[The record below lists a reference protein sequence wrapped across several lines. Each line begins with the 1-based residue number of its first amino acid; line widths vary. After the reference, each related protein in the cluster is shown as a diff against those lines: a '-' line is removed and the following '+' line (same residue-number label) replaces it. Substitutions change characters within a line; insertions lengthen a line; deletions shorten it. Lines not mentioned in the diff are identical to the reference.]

1 MDPQRTSDAE
11 GLWDAMAA
19 ELVELIALYLSPMA
33 AADVWLSQPL
43 ALPAA
48 KTHWAES
55 SVGAAHWVQLSQA
68 LTKQA
73 PWPTQCLPSN
83 RRSHRETRA
92 CCRVIEARDVQA
104 EDWPLQV
111 LRLRACADEGG
122 SLLSHATPIA
132 RHTLRLAYWAVAKTV
147 HPDRLQLGRDSAT
160 RAMAT
165 QAMAVLNE
173 AYRQAQ
179 LYFSERTD
187 LLDGVIRLDQLGLEH
202 M

>member
-1 MDPQRTSDAE
+1 MTNGGRSLRGRFRPLERPGSGFEPRSSIAIRVKVSHRLAKNPDGPCNSKKIVDLTSACPSNSGQHYCKPSEASKPSEMDPQRTSDAE

-73 PWPTQCLPSN
+73 PWPTQHVPTN
-83 RRSHRETRA
+83 NKPQKHKHE
-92 CCRVIEARDVQA
+92 
-104 EDWPLQV
+104 LQ
-111 LRLRACADEGG
+111 
-122 SLLSHATPIA
+122 PIA
-132 RHTLRLAYWAVAKTV
+132 
-147 HPDRLQLGRDSAT
+147 SANIS
-160 RAMAT
+160 T
-165 QAMAVLNE
+165 QGSTTNTNPNSNNN
-173 AYRQAQ
+173 Y
-179 LYFSERTD
+179 
-187 LLDGVIRLDQLGLEH
+187 
-202 M
+202 